1 MGLRGGDGGARETE
15 GNVPKFMMLAV
26 PLVMKV
32 FASVLNF
39 LWHMSASMKL
49 RQAKLLAWRSERSQI
64 HNVNFV
70 SEDGML
76 KMQSFQEELD
86 SPEEWV
92 QGCKTLSEIC

>member
-1 MGLRGGDGGARETE
+1 
-15 GNVPKFMMLAV
+15 MMLAV
-26 PLVMKV
+26 PLVIKV

-39 LWHMSASMKL
+39 LWHMSASTKL
-49 RQAKLLAWRSERSQI
+49 CQAKLLAWRSERAQI

-76 KMQSFQEELD
+76 KMPSFQEELVD